1 MFLKKKIQASSLAEV
16 VIAVSI
22 IALCI
27 GIASLVF
34 IRSTRVTINFQDV
47 KKQTEIQ
54 SELWKKLYQQEIE
67 VEGPDETTIEL
78 LDTEND
84 SIATLRFKG
93 SDDKILWDQDWL
105 KE

>member
-1 MFLKKKIQASSLAEV
+1 MFLRKKIKASSLAEV
-16 VIAVSI
+16 VISVAI
-22 IALCI
+22 IAICI

-34 IRSTRVTINFQDV
+34 IRSARITINFQDV

-54 SELWKKLYQQEIE
+54 SELWEKLYQQEGDVEEIDE
-67 VEGPDETTIEL
+67 VIMET

-84 SIATLRFKG
+84 SIQTLRFKG
-93 SDDKILWDQDWL
+93 SDDKVLWDQDWL

>member
-1 MFLKKKIQASSLAEV
+1 MLLKKKIQASSLAEA

-54 SELWKKLYQQEIE
+54 SELWEKLYKQEIE
-67 VEGPDETTIEL
+67 VKGPDETILEV

-84 SIATLRFKG
+84 SIETMRFKG
-93 SDDKILWDQDWL
+93 SDDKVLWDQDWL